1 MGILSLSLQ
10 ILEINRKRYLAT
22 VLTKNRKSFV
32 QERSTYATFARGK
45 ENFLTTSP
53 TLRCPKSRAM
63 AYVGNLMLS
72 RCVKLHAVF
81 LFLY

>member
-32 QERSTYATFARGK
+32 QGRSTSATFAREQ
-45 ENFLTTSP
+45 ENF
-53 TLRCPKSRAM
+53 
-63 AYVGNLMLS
+63 
-72 RCVKLHAVF
+72 
-81 LFLY
+81 